1 MLLLNYPSKGPN
13 FGRDSHF
20 SNGGSGSNEHKT
32 GPGPG
37 QARRPTKTHCRI
49 SPRAREVPFGV
60 RDADSPARV
69 SEHLSKGHVVFWAD
83 KASSTST
90 VRSISDLICAEKYQP
105 SLPDN

>member
-60 RDADSPARV
+60 A
-69 SEHLSKGHVVFWAD
+69 SEMP
-83 KASSTST
+83 T
-90 VRSISDLICAEKYQP
+90 VWPECPNISLRAILIT
-105 SLPDN
+105 